1 MSHTLNKLKQS
12 EVDRG
17 LRKPTEKKLSQGILI
32 AFFVLTLSFFL
43 VVINF
48 RDVIFTNKPH
58 STLTSTVASSRKPT
72 PTTIPSLK
80 KPNKAKIDQNVEKKD
95 TEIKMIETAKV
106 ELFGQQK
113 TSFPFDPELLGNL
126 DLKKDRRLSKEELI
140 KYMPEK
146 NNSINADSKS
156 LKQEN
161 KNQSESEK
169 KLTTVPKINL
179 PTTTPSENII
189 ATSNTPTHVPALTI
203 SPEINQ
209 KDVKSENISISELIN
224 SVSSE
229 KKQAKVKQENKIEAQ
244 KKDKSVEIESLVED
258 NDLND
263 KNLFYDDQ
271 PILWKDLNPKF
282 KESMPKM
289 KLNGITFFEKEKD
302 RYVIINMYK
311 YQLDDI
317 VKNGPSIDEIRK
329 YSIIMFYK
337 DKQFILPLGVGN

>member
-17 LRKPTEKKLSQGILI
+17 LRKPTKKKSSQGILI
-32 AFFVLTLSFFL
+32 TFFVLTLSFFL

-48 RDVIFTNKPH
+48 RDAIFTKKTH
-58 STLTSTVASSRKPT
+58 STLTNTVTSSSKPI
-72 PTTIPSLK
+72 PTAVPSLK
-80 KPNKAKIDQNVEKKD
+80 KPNKAKIEQNVEKKD
-95 TEIKMIETAKV
+95 PEIEIMKTAKV

-113 TSFPFDPELLGNL
+113 SSFPFDSELLRNL
-126 DLKKDRRLSKEELI
+126 NFKKDRRLSKEELI
-140 KYMPEK
+140 KYIPEK
-146 NNSINADSKS
+146 NNSINVDSKS

-161 KNQSESEK
+161 KNQPDLEK
-169 KLTTVPKINL
+169 KLATIPKINL

-189 ATSNTPTHVPALTI
+189 ATSSTTAPVPILIPTI

-209 KDVKSENISISELIN
+209 DKTKSISTLID
-224 SVSSE
+224 SISSE
-229 KKQAKVKQENKIEAQ
+229 KKQTKVKEENKIEVE
-244 KKDKSVEIESLVED
+244 KSPED
-258 NDLND
+258 NISND
-263 KNLFYDDQ
+263 KNLIYYDDQ
-271 PILWKDLNPKF
+271 PVLWKDLSPEF

-311 YQLDDI
+311 YQLDDV

-329 YSIIMFYK
+329 DSIIMFYK
-337 DKQFILPLGVGN
+337 DKQFIFPLDL

>member
-17 LRKPTEKKLSQGILI
+17 LRKPTKKKSSQGILI

-48 RDVIFTNKPH
+48 RDSIFTKEPH
-58 STLTSTVASSRKPT
+58 SALTNTVASSKLKS
-72 PTTIPSLK
+72 TTVPSLK
-80 KPNKAKIDQNVEKKD
+80 KPNKAKIEQNVEKKD
-95 TEIKMIETAKV
+95 SEIEMIETAKV

-113 TSFPFDPELLGNL
+113 SSFPFDPELLGNL
-126 DLKKDRRLSKEELI
+126 DFKKDRRLSKEELI
-140 KYMPEK
+140 KYVPEK
-146 NNSINADSKS
+146 NNSINVDSKS
-156 LKQEN
+156 LKHEN
-161 KNQSESEK
+161 NNKPESEK
-169 KLTTVPKINL
+169 KFSTVPKINL

-189 ATSNTPTHVPALTI
+189 ATSSTPALVPALTI
-203 SPEINQ
+203 PPEINRE
-209 KDVKSENISISELIN
+209 DEKSENISITELVD
-224 SVSSE
+224 SVLSE
-229 KKQAKVKQENKIEAQ
+229 KKQAKVKQENKTEVQ
-244 KKDKSVEIESLVED
+244 KKDKSVEIENLAED

-271 PILWKDLNPKF
+271 PVLWKDLSPKF
-282 KESMPKM
+282 KESMPKI

-329 YSIIMFYK
+329 DSIIMFYK

>member
-17 LRKPTEKKLSQGILI
+17 LRKPTKKKSSQGILI

-48 RDVIFTNKPH
+48 RDSIFTKEPH
-58 STLTSTVASSRKPT
+58 SALTNTVASSKLKS
-72 PTTIPSLK
+72 TTVPSLK
-80 KPNKAKIDQNVEKKD
+80 KPNKAKIEQNVEKKD
-95 TEIKMIETAKV
+95 PDIEMIETAKV

-113 TSFPFDPELLGNL
+113 TSFPFDSELLGNL
-126 DLKKDRRLSKEELI
+126 DFKKDRRLSKEELI
-140 KYMPEK
+140 KYIPEK
-146 NNSINADSKS
+146 NNSINVDSKS

-161 KNQSESEK
+161 KNQPDLEK
-169 KLTTVPKINL
+169 KLATIPKINL

-189 ATSNTPTHVPALTI
+189 ATSSTPALVPALTI
-203 SPEINQ
+203 PPEINRE
-209 KDVKSENISISELIN
+209 DEKSENISITELVD
-224 SVSSE
+224 SVLSE
-229 KKQAKVKQENKIEAQ
+229 KKQAKVKQENKTEVQ
-244 KKDKSVEIESLVED
+244 KKDKSVEIENLAED

-271 PILWKDLNPKF
+271 PVLWKDLSPKF
-282 KESMPKM
+282 KESMPKI

-329 YSIIMFYK
+329 DSIIMFYK

>member
-17 LRKPTEKKLSQGILI
+17 LRKPTKKKSSQGILI

-48 RDVIFTNKPH
+48 RDAIFTKKPH
-58 STLTSTVASSRKPT
+58 STLTNTIASSSKPI
-72 PTTIPSLK
+72 PTAVLSFK
-80 KPNKAKIDQNVEKKD
+80 KPNKAKIEQKVEKKD
-95 TEIKMIETAKV
+95 PEIEMIETAKV

-113 TSFPFDPELLGNL
+113 TSFPFDPQLLGNL
-126 DLKKDRRLSKEELI
+126 NFKKDRRLSKEELI
-140 KYMPEK
+140 KYVPKK
-146 NNSINADSKS
+146 NNSINVDSKF
-156 LKQEN
+156 LKHEN
-161 KNQSESEK
+161 KNQPESEK
-169 KLTTVPKINL
+169 KLSTVPKINL

-189 ATSNTPTHVPALTI
+189 TTSSTTAPVPILIPTI

-209 KDVKSENISISELIN
+209 DKTKSISTLID
-224 SVSSE
+224 SISSE
-229 KKQAKVKQENKIEAQ
+229 KKQTKVKEENKIEVE
-244 KKDKSVEIESLVED
+244 KSPED
-258 NDLND
+258 NISND
-263 KNLFYDDQ
+263 KNLIYYDDQ
-271 PILWKDLNPKF
+271 PVLWKDLSPEF

-311 YQLDDI
+311 YQLDDV

-329 YSIIMFYK
+329 DSIIMFYK
-337 DKQFILPLGVGN
+337 DKQFIFPLDL